1 MAGAAENQPVP
12 SVKHIVLIGLPGV
25 GKTTVGRAVARRLG
39 RDFVDLDTLIE
50 RSFGKSI
57 SQVFQDEG
65 ETVFRSAEARV
76 TGEVA
81 GLPPAVVSPG
91 GGWVLN
97 SAAVAHLLEASR
109 IIYLRVSPDAAIRR
123 MGRGI
128 ERRPLLSG
136 AVDPFKAMRDLDE
149 ARKPVY
155 EKYAGMTVETGGI
168 DRSTVIT
175 RVVEFVLAAEGD
187 FTLKPEDKND

>member
-1 MAGAAENQPVP
+1 MQL
-12 SVKHIVLIGLPGV
+12 VKHIVLIGLPGV
-25 GKTTVGRAVARRLG
+25 GKTTVGRGVAKRLG
-39 RDFVDLDTLIE
+39 RDFVDLDALVE
-50 RSFGKSI
+50 RSFGKPI
-57 SQVFQDEG
+57 SRIFQDDG
-65 ETVFRSAEARV
+65 EAVFRSAEARV

-81 GLPPAVVSPG
+81 GMSPAVVSPG

-128 ERRPLLSG
+128 DRRPLLSG
-136 AVDPFKAMRDLDE
+136 AVDPFKAMRDLHE

-155 EKYAGMTVETGGI
+155 EKYAGMTIETSGF

-175 RVVEFVLAAEGD
+175 KVVEFVLAAESD
-187 FTLKPEDKND
+187 FTLKPEDRND